1 MHVMWSE
8 IISHGTSSHVWQRT
22 LIFGF
27 GVNILDFYEFFRK
40 CTKNMSLEF
49 WLIFAEFCIPII
61 RKND

>member
-27 GVNILDFYEFFRK
+27 GVNILDFYEFFENVQKICRL
-40 CTKNMSLEF
+40 NF
-49 WLIFAEFCIPII
+49 G
-61 RKND
+61 